1 MNPDG
6 TFRMTPQFLTW
17 VKNPEMQLVKYH
29 VSPMGFPKDPQLDKT
44 WHPKPSMLDL
54 DFSYKGEW
62 ARMPKDRLDKTGPLY
77 KNFYIVRIECYIDV
91 DGEIKK
97 AICYQKDASL
107 LQIWFDFA
115 DIMQAFPHW
124 VTPTPS
130 Y

>member
-1 MNPDG
+1 
-6 TFRMTPQFLTW
+6 
-17 VKNPEMQLVKYH
+17 MQLIKH
-29 VSPMGFPKDPQLDKT
+29 HANPKGYPKCYALDKT

-97 AICYQKDASL
+97 AIY
-107 LQIWFDFA
+107 
-115 DIMQAFPHW
+115 
-124 VTPTPS
+124 VTRKMLAYYKSGLTLMTLCKPSPTG
-130 Y
+130 